1 MRPTFLTVLC
11 ILTFIWNSYKIYN
24 SFNAHQNAALT
35 AQKLPE
41 IMETV
46 QDQMN
51 SNNQMSEQDEAEA
64 KKMLDGMMNSF
75 TEDNIKVSS
84 IINGISALLLIIGA
98 ALMWD
103 LKKRGFWLYLAGCA
117 AGVLA
122 PMFIFGG
129 AVGVGIGILSA
140 VCALLFVGMYSANL
154 KALV

>member
-1 MRPTFLTVLC
+1 MRSTFLTVLC
-11 ILTFIWNSYKIYN
+11 ILTFIWNSYKLYN
-24 SFNAHQNAALT
+24 SFNAHQSASSFS
-35 AQKLPE
+35 QKMPE

-64 KKMLDGMMNSF
+64 KKMLDGMMDAF
-75 TEDNIKVSS
+75 TEGNIKTSS

-117 AGVLA
+117 VGIFA

-129 AVGVGIGILSA
+129 AIGVGIGIFSA
-140 VCALLFVGMYSANL
+140 ICALLFIGMYSTNL
-154 KALV
+154 KILA